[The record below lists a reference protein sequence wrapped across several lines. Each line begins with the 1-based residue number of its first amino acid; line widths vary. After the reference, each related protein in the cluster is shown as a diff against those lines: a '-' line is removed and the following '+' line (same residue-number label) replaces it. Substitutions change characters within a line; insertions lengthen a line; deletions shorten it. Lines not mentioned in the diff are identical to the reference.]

1 MANIIILNR
10 QNDKITKGYFIFIF
24 IILPVTLTASRF
36 IFLVVKKKFF
46 ISRSFQKKVNKKLK
60 KNSKKITNLKK
71 FFNVLAFFLFFFN
84 FLNVNLSENLFLLKI
99 LNNVL
104 SQFGLFFYY
113 RFGFILPIFVNNLRI
128 LEKSPFGVIFT
139 TFLIN
144 WNYQLIKIIKYFHKL
159 IKKFFNKSERM
170 YILSA
175 LFQIFCNFII
185 ILSGVLI
192 WFSILLEFLLS
203 TGSLSIFFTEFS
215 LIFPNIFSKNIVFLP
230 KKVIKSI
237 KTVTFFIIVKQ
248 RNEFL
253 ACDTKLKKVIYI
265 SSKSMLYIAWFFY
278 VQKTVKSYYSF
289 SLKSL

>member
-1 MANIIILNR
+1 M
-10 QNDKITKGYFIFIF
+10 
-24 IILPVTLTASRF
+24 
-36 IFLVVKKKFF
+36 
-46 ISRSFQKKVNKKLK
+46 
-60 KNSKKITNLKK
+60 
-71 FFNVLAFFLFFFN
+71 
-84 FLNVNLSENLFLLKI
+84 SENLFLLKI

-113 RFGFILPIFVNNLRI
+113 RFGFVLPIFVNNLRI

-159 IKKFFNKSERM
+159 IKKIFNKSERM

-203 TGSLSIFFTEFS
+203 TGSLSIFFYG
-215 LIFPNIFSKNIVFLP
+215 IFFNFSKYFF
-230 KKVIKSI
+230 KKYCFFTKKS
-237 KTVTFFIIVKQ
+237 
-248 RNEFL
+248 N
-253 ACDTKLKKVIYI
+253 KKYKD
-265 SSKSMLYIAWFFY
+265 SNFFY
-278 VQKTVKSYYSF
+278 NC
-289 SLKSL
+289 